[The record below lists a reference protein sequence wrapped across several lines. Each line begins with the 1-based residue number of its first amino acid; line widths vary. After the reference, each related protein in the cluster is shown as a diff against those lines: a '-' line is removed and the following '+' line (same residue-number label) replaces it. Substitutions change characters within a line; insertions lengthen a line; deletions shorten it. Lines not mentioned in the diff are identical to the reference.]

1 MFILH
6 IAVILHYL
14 WIKDIYSGGI
24 VSSHILDHNILTSHP
39 MGSKIFCLE
48 IKMFEP
54 KGVR

>member
-1 MFILH
+1 MFRLH

-24 VSSHILDHNILTSHP
+24 VSSHILDHNILTSHH
-39 MGSKIFCLE
+39 MGSE
-48 IKMFEP
+48 IKTFEP